1 VAGALVWLVLHSS
14 MSACEREVRSGD
26 QQRGVDVCLQSY
38 ERTGNARDLV
48 WAAKAHLQL
57 GRFDAAEALASR
69 LLGSARYGDAH
80 GVLSYVA
87 MRRGSLPAARVHATI
102 ARIAHTGA
110 GDASGMAKDAVLL
123 SQAAWRAGDFTAA
136 LDAADVAV
144 GLAQRL
150 DDSHG
155 EVVAYLARADA
166 LRRMGDT
173 AGAGATLGS
182 AIARATEPCDKAWA
196 RVKNAMC
203 KQEAGQD
210 MLALLELDV
219 AGRANRKCNSQDVA
233 QQIAI
238 NEAWLLRWTDPVK
251 ALARLDDA
259 AKAEGDDVT
268 VMLLRGY
275 LAADRG
281 ALVEAEHHLA
291 RAAAGEP
298 PDADWPWEIARAR
311 AELSEVRGGMFG
323 DMFAEYYYRQAVGMI
338 AALRGTA
345 RARSAYLVSSHRGPF
360 DGLIALLARHGRW
373 RDVLAV
379 ILELDASDMLRA
391 TADDVVRRERLALEI
406 DTPLSGPTTPGF
418 TVEDVVA
425 AWRSREL
432 VIAIAPSRR
441 QIAPGHERA
450 YRLRIA
456 DGQITGEDVADAATA
471 RRWAEELYAEPGDRA
486 AAQALGRMIVP
497 LVPLVP
503 LGPAGTTL
511 HVLAIGSLGKVPLAA
526 LRAGDGSL
534 IIGQRPLARVLAL
547 GAKGPES
554 TGAGPSAVIADPRG
568 NLLRAAVE
576 GVVVAQALGPGVQLS
591 GAAASRPATRAQL
604 WRARDASSLHVA
616 GHIGVLGRWRTLPLA
631 DGEVSP
637 AELVQQRFAPRIAVL
652 AGCGSAAAMDEEG
665 WGSIAAALLESG
677 TAVVI
682 ATDRSVRDDAALFLM
697 LTFYAQPD
705 WRSDPARA
713 LARIQHAQ
721 DAQASSGDDALK
733 QSWAAFSVLA
743 RPPEVPE
750 RTAVRR

>member
-1 VAGALVWLVLHSS
+1 
-14 MSACEREVRSGD
+14 MSACERAVRSGD
-26 QQRGVDVCLQSY
+26 QQPGVDVCLQSY
-38 ERTGNARDLV
+38 ERTGNERDLV
-48 WAAKAHLQL
+48 WAAKAYLQL
-57 GRFDAAEALASR
+57 GRFDAAEALATR
-69 LLGSARYGDAH
+69 LLGGARYGDAH
-80 GVLSYVA
+80 GVLSYLA
-87 MRRGSLPAARVHATI
+87 MRRGLIPAARVHAMI

-110 GDASGMAKDAVLL
+110 GDASGVVKDAVLM
-123 SQAAWRAGDFTAA
+123 SQAAWQAGDFTAA
-136 LDAADVAV
+136 LDAADDAV
-144 GLAQRL
+144 SLAQRL

-155 EVVAYLARADA
+155 EYLAYVARADA

-173 AGAGATLGS
+173 AGAGTTLES

-210 MLALLELDV
+210 GWALLELG
-219 AGRANRKCNSQDVA
+219 AAELANRKCNSQDVA

-238 NEAWLLRWTDPVK
+238 NEAWLVRWTDPVK

-323 DMFAEYYYRQAVGMI
+323 DVLAEYYYRQAVGMI
-338 AALRGTA
+338 AALRATA

-391 TADDVVRRERLALEI
+391 TADEVVRRERLALDI
-406 DTPLSGPTTPGF
+406 DAPRPGPTTPAF

-456 DGQITGEDVADAATA
+456 AGQVTGEDVADAAAA
-471 RRWAEELYAEPGDRA
+471 RRWAEELFAEPGDRA

-497 LVPLVP
+497 PGP
-503 LGPAGTTL
+503 LGPAGLAGTL

-534 IIGQRPLARVLAL
+534 IIGKRPLARVLAL
-547 GAKGPES
+547 GATGPES

-591 GAAASRPATRAQL
+591 GAAAVSPATRSQL
-604 WRARDASSLHVA
+604 WLARDASSLHVA
-616 GHIGVLGRWRTLPLA
+616 GHIGQLGRWRTLPLA

-637 AELVQQRFAPRIAVL
+637 AELVQQRLAPRIAVL

-665 WGSIAAALLESG
+665 WGSIAAALLQSG

-697 LTFYAQPD
+697 LAFYAQPD

-713 LARIQHAQ
+713 LARIQQAQ
-721 DAQASSGDDALK
+721 DARAPSSPSAGDDALK

-750 RTAVRR
+750 RAGVRR